1 MFQFVYW
8 LKTFAAIF
16 ITNSHYADIWPV
28 SSLAIGGHLG
38 NCIYF
43 FVSGFCLYNIKESF
57 PKWYAKRII
66 RIYPALWIV
75 ATVDFIVGRNSA
87 DNLMA
92 LIHCYI
98 YPTWYHFI
106 GSIMF
111 LYIIFYVIRFVCNK
125 LKFDIRWFMLI
136 IFLGFVILYLFVFDK
151 SSYHIDDVNE
161 NWVRFQFL
169 ESMLLGAFLRE
180 KYDTIKEKI
189 SCFNVISFLVLIVFY
204 FVGKKA
210 ISSFEIL
217 NAAQIFLPIVQV
229 LLIASIGV
237 VFIKLEKKKF
247 FDSVNKKLSKVVI
260 FLSKLTLEIYFCQ
273 ELVLYKFSDIIFPID
288 FIVVTIA
295 IILYAWIV
303 HKCSIFIQKKC
314 CELLRL

>member
-8 LKTFAAIF
+8 LKAFAAIF

-28 SSLAIGGHLG
+28 PSLAIGGHLG

-87 DNLMA
+87 DDLMA

-111 LYIIFYVIRFVCNK
+111 LYIIFYVIR
-125 LKFDIRWFMLI
+125 
-136 IFLGFVILYLFVFDK
+136 
-151 SSYHIDDVNE
+151 
-161 NWVRFQFL
+161 
-169 ESMLLGAFLRE
+169 
-180 KYDTIKEKI
+180 
-189 SCFNVISFLVLIVFY
+189 

>member
-87 DNLMA
+87 DDLMA

-106 GSIMF
+106 GSIML
-111 LYIIFYVIRFVCNK
+111 LYIVFYIIRFICNK
-125 LKFDIRWFMLI
+125 LKIDIRWFMLI

-161 NWVRFQFL
+161 NWVRFQFF

-180 KYDTIKEKI
+180 KYDAIKEKI
-189 SCFNVISFLVLIVFY
+189 SWFNVISLFVLIVCY

-210 ISSFEIL
+210 ISHFEIL
-217 NAAQIFLPIVQV
+217 NAVQLFLPIVQV

-237 VFIKLEKKKF
+237 FFIKLEKKKF
-247 FDSVNKKLSKVVI
+247 FDLVNKKLSKVVRL
-260 FLSKLTLEIYFCQ
+260 LSELTLEIYLCQ
-273 ELVLYKFSDIIFPID
+273 VLVLDKLSDIIFPIN
-288 FIVVTIA
+288 FIVVTVA
-295 IILYAWIV
+295 IIFYAWIV

-314 CELLRL
+314 CKLLRL